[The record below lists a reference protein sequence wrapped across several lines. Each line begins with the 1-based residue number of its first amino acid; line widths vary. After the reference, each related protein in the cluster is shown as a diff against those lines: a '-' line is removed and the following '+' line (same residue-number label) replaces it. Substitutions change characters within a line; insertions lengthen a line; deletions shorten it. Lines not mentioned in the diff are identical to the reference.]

1 MHPHPCSGKPTPGP
15 RTQRGVALVIG
26 LVVLLLLT
34 MIGIAAMSSS
44 VLGLAM
50 ANNTQVTDL
59 TFQAAQ
65 SAQADALSSVSNFNT
80 LTSTNGS
87 VSLDSATADWNN
99 SYQDV
104 SKGGCQTADKG
115 GTSISSGSGLASYR
129 FQIET
134 KASGPKHARSH
145 QFLGVCLTGRS

>member
-1 MHPHPCSGKPTPGP
+1 
-15 RTQRGVALVIG
+15 VALVIG
-26 LVVLLLLT
+26 LIVLLLLT

-50 ANNTQVTDL
+50 ANNTQATDR

-65 SAQADALSSVSNFNT
+65 SAQQDAISSVSNFNT
-80 LTSTNGS
+80 MTSTSGS
-87 VSLDSATADWNN
+87 LSLDSTSANWSNG
-99 SYQDV
+99 YQDE
-104 SKGGCQTADKG
+104 SKGGCQASDKG

-134 KASGPKHARSH
+134 KADGPRHARSH
-145 QFLGVCLTGRS
+145 QYLGVCLTGRS

>member
-1 MHPHPCSGKPTPGP
+1 MTHRNPKPP
-15 RTQRGVALVIG
+15 RSQRGVALVIG
-26 LVVLLLLT
+26 LIVLLLLT

-50 ANNTQVTDL
+50 ANNTQATDR

-65 SAQADALSSVSNFNT
+65 SAQQDAISSVSNFNT
-80 LTSTNGS
+80 MTSTNGS
-87 VSLDSATADWNN
+87 LSLDNTNANWTN

-104 SKGGCQTADKG
+104 SKGGCQASDKG

-129 FQIET
+129 FQIQT
-134 KASGPKHARSH
+134 DAKGPRHANSH
-145 QFLGVCLTGRS
+145 QYLGVCLTGRS